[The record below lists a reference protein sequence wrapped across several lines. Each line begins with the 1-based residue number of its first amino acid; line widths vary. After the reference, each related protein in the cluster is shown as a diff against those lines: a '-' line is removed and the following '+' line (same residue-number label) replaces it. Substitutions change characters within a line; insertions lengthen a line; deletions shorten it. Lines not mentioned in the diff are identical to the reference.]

1 ALKYGAALGAAAAI
15 AFSPQASIDPA
26 DASFDRR
33 SRLHFVPAMHRGHR
47 IAAADLPAATLL
59 AYDPREPTD
68 AGHAALLAGLPGM
81 VRAPIAHAGH
91 GTIRILIEGGDIPT
105 LLALALEGRLA

>member
-1 ALKYGAALGAAAAI
+1 
-15 AFSPQASIDPA
+15 
-26 DASFDRR
+26 
-33 SRLHFVPAMHRGHR
+33 HFVPAMHRGHR

-91 GTIRILIEGGDIPT
+91 GTIRILVEGGDIPT
-105 LLALALEGRLA
+105 LLALALEGRMAEAARLVRTARLRSPTIWLTLGMRAKLAGWTAR